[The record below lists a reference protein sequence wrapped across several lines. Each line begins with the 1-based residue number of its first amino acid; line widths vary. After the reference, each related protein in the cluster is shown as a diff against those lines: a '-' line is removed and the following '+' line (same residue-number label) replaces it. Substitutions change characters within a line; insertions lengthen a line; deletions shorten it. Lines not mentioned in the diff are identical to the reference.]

1 MSEPILY
8 VVAFSSEDDSDAA
21 YSPITTD
28 WEQSG
33 EGSTRP
39 QLLSREIVPALPAL
53 WYCLHLPKSPHD
65 VVDIRIKYLPWLQK
79 AAFAH
84 NVLLVP
90 MGLVRRSVMGIPN
103 EWSRTLLIGPDDE
116 RAELDRLGRDLG
128 FGLPVAVFS
137 ELSTMSLRT
146 HWKAI
151 AEIHAGPVPAGLRET
166 DIEPVRALDTAGIE
180 LPTRRL
186 LRQLGNKN
194 MELPTDPESMVLEA
208 WRIQAFVSAL
218 ARLDSENC
226 TAAEAGDR
234 LSSEWEAAA
243 QRLRRPLTIG
253 LPGVSPK
260 QRRLYQV
267 QHEDTPTPVVTP
279 GGPSISAWPERYEV
293 ASDSEIESSAIALLV
308 AHQAVADDSIGMMM
322 PAVPP
327 KAFTAL
333 AALEQHCSDLAKR
346 GQSARPPAVRKL
358 LKQLNKAMLPVWEA
372 PLANNL
378 VRSSALTVIGS
389 FPIGLS
395 SPPGSSDAL
404 SCLMPVS
411 YRPLLPL
418 TRSVPNG
425 LLPRR
430 DAQLGEGFK
439 VLVAECIL
447 AEDPVGQASRR
458 AWGAVSAMFSRD
470 DPRSSMTYQVTLSVD
485 DLRSAIAEHTPDVLV
500 ISAHGFSNPA
510 QNVAGIQVGKE
521 LSLGIDLGPL
531 PPLVILSACHV
542 APRGTGAVTV
552 ADLLLREGA
561 IAVLGTLVPVN
572 VLHNAVLMQRLL
584 VYMTEVLAGRE
595 DHRSVREVW
604 HRVQTSNA
612 VHDVTSGH
620 PMFEKWFM
628 TRPPAGGPSPH
639 EIFKL
644 GGSAKRLRRGN
655 VYGDTEARLLEI
667 ADGFGDKDRVTNWLK
682 NDYVPES
689 AFYCLIGDPDRIHL
703 QQPKDPSSI

>member
-8 VVAFSSEDDSDAA
+8 VVAFSSEDDSGAE
-21 YSPITTD
+21 YSPVTTD
-28 WEQSG
+28 WEEPG

-39 QLLSREIVPALPAL
+39 QLLSREMVPALPAL

-65 VVDIRIKYLPWLQK
+65 LVDIRTKYLPWLQK

-84 NVLLVP
+84 NVRLVP
-90 MGLVRRSVMGIPN
+90 MGLVRQSLTGIPSA
-103 EWSRTLLIGPDDE
+103 WSRTLLIGPEDE

-128 FGLPVAVFS
+128 FSLPVAVFS

-151 AEIHAGPVPAGLRET
+151 AEIHAGPVPAGSRET
-166 DIEPVRALDTAGIE
+166 YIEPVTALDTAGIE
-180 LPTRRL
+180 LPMLRL

-194 MELPTDPESMVLEA
+194 KELPLPTDPESMILEA
-208 WRIQAFVSAL
+208 WRIQAFLSAL

-226 TAAEAGDR
+226 TAEEADDR
-234 LSSEWEAAA
+234 LPSEWEAAA

-267 QHEDTPTPVVTP
+267 QHEDTPVVAP
-279 GGPSISAWPERYEV
+279 GRPSISVWPERYEG

-308 AHQAVADDSIGMMM
+308 AHQAIADDSMGITM

-333 AALEQHCSDLAKR
+333 AALEQHCADLAKR

-358 LKQLNKAMLPVWEA
+358 LKQLNKAMQPVWEA

-395 SPPGSSDAL
+395 SPHGSSDPL
-404 SCLMPVS
+404 SCLIPVS

-430 DAQLGEGFK
+430 DAQLSEGFK

-458 AWGAVSAMFSRD
+458 AWKAVAAIFSQD

-485 DLRSAIAEHTPDVLV
+485 DLRSAIAEHAPDVLV

-542 APRGTGAVTV
+542 APRGTGAVTI

-572 VLHNAVLMQRLL
+572 VLHNAVLMQRLF

-595 DHRSVREVW
+595 DHRSVRDVW

-620 PMFEKWFM
+620 PMFQEWFM
-628 TRPPAGGPSPH
+628 TRPLAGGPSPH
-639 EIFKL
+639 EIFKI
-644 GGSAKRLRRGN
+644 GGSAKRIHRGN
-655 VYGDTEARLLEI
+655 VYGDTEALLLEI
-667 ADGFGDKDRVTNWLK
+667 ADGFGDKERVKNWLK
-682 NDYVPES
+682 HDYVPES

-703 QQPKDPSSI
+703 QQATDPSNI

>member
-8 VVAFSSEDDSDAA
+8 VVAFSSEDASDAA

-33 EGSTRP
+33 EGGTRP

-65 VVDIRIKYLPWLQK
+65 IVDIRIKYLPWLQE

-84 NVLLVP
+84 NILLVP
-90 MGLVRRSVMGIPN
+90 MGLVRRAVTGIPK

-116 RAELDRLGRDLG
+116 QAELARLGRDLG
-128 FGLPVAVFS
+128 FSLSPAVFS
-137 ELSTMSLRT
+137 ELSTISLRT
-146 HWKAI
+146 HWKTI
-151 AEIHAGPVPAGLRET
+151 AENQSASVSAGLRKT
-166 DIEPVRALDTAGIE
+166 GIEPVTALETGGIE
-180 LPTRRL
+180 LPMRRL
-186 LRQLGNKN
+186 LRQVGNKN
-194 MELPTDPESMVLEA
+194 VELPTDPESMVLEA
-208 WRIQAFVSAL
+208 WRIQAFVAAL
-218 ARLDSENC
+218 AQLDSENVPM
-226 TAAEAGDR
+226 AEDR
-234 LSSEWEAAA
+234 LPSEWEAAA

-260 QRRLYQV
+260 QRRLYQLK
-267 QHEDTPTPVVTP
+267 HEDTPVAAPVR
-279 GGPSISAWPERYEV
+279 PSILVWPERYQD
-293 ASDSEIESSAIALLV
+293 ASDSDIESSVIALLV
-308 AHQAVADDSIGMMM
+308 AHQAIADDSLGITM

-333 AALEQHCSDLAKR
+333 AALEQHCADLAKR
-346 GQSARPPAVRKL
+346 GQTARPLAVRKL
-358 LKQLNKAMLPVWEA
+358 LKQLNKAIQPVWED

-378 VRSSALTVIGS
+378 MRASALTIIGS

-395 SPPGSSDAL
+395 TPPGSSDPL

-411 YRPLLPL
+411 YRPLVPL
-418 TRSVPNG
+418 TRSVPNA

-430 DAQLGEGFK
+430 NAQLGQGFK
-439 VLVAECIL
+439 VLVAECIV

-458 AWGAVSAMFSRD
+458 AWGAVSEMFSRD
-470 DPRSSMTYQVTLSVD
+470 DPRSSMTYQMTLSVD
-485 DLRSAIAEHTPDVLV
+485 DLRDAIAEHQPDVLV
-500 ISAHGFSNPA
+500 ISAHGFYNPA
-510 QNVAGIQVGKE
+510 QNVAGIQVGKGF
-521 LSLGIDLGPL
+521 SFGVDLGPL

-542 APRGTGAVTV
+542 APRGTGAVTIT
-552 ADLLLREGA
+552 DLLLREGA

-572 VLHNAVLMQRLL
+572 VVHNAVLMQRFF
-584 VYMTEVLAGRE
+584 VYMIEVLAGRA
-595 DHRSVREVW
+595 DHKSVREVW

-620 PMFEKWFM
+620 PMFEEWFM

-639 EIFKL
+639 ELFKL
-644 GGSAKRLRRGN
+644 GGSTKRLRRGN

-682 NDYVPES
+682 HDYVPES
-689 AFYCLIGDPDRIHL
+689 AFYCFIGDPDRIHL
-703 QQPKDPSSI
+703 QPPTDPSSI